1 MGSVLYQGGPPV
13 SSTAWDQVETEW
25 KMNTPGQ
32 AGGLVRLWVNG
43 TLYIERLNLQMRGP
57 TPSSINSQGLSNP
70 STTKFSEAQ
79 IFVQCGIGNMWW
91 DRVAV
96 GNARIGPASA
106 VIDNV
111 DPFVPEFLTT
121 NPATKTISW
130 SASFDPV
137 PGSGLAGYHLRRCN
151 PAPCNPTG
159 TFQTIAA
166 PATSYVDAS
175 AQAGVSY
182 SYTVNAFDVAGN
194 DSLYTLPVNM
204 AIPPGPSV
212 SNVTTSAASNTT
224 NSITFAHTVL
234 EGSNKVLVLCTAARD
249 TVAGD
254 IPVLSATRGGVALTK
269 VRHDRIALP
278 ASDSFGSEIWYL
290 KNPPVGTANL
300 VVTWTSPLSSYG
312 IANAIVFN
320 GVNQTTPI
328 DAHTGNTGTTAAL
341 SSSITT
347 VSDNAMILGCALTQ
361 DQNVTNGAGQTEQVN
376 RDTSPTVDGT
386 LMYTLNKALH
396 GAQSVGATQPA
407 AQAWAQSVVSLK
419 PAP

>member
-1 MGSVLYQGGPPV
+1 MTNSLSFSGSKSVKTTFVDNTSSPGVSCGLDNPSIYYFFSGQDWLFTRAAVRKSPGFLIASSNSTKMFRFAPSVGGAKTWPVLTVLMYNQNYTISLEGGWSIGSVLYQGGPPV

-32 AGGLVRLWVNG
+32 ADGLVRLWVNG

-57 TPSSINSQGLSNP
+57 TPSSVNSQGLSNP
-70 STTKFSEAQ
+70 STTKFSEAH
-79 IFVQCGIGNMWW
+79 IFIQCGIGNMWW

-96 GNARIGPASA
+96 GNTRIGPASA

-278 ASDSFGSEIWYL
+278 AVIVLGRKS
-290 KNPPVGTANL
+290 
-300 VVTWTSPLSSYG
+300 G
-312 IANAIVFN
+312 I
-320 GVNQTTPI
+320 
-328 DAHTGNTGTTAAL
+328 
-341 SSSITT
+341 
-347 VSDNAMILGCALTQ
+347 
-361 DQNVTNGAGQTEQVN
+361 
-376 RDTSPTVDGT
+376 
-386 LMYTLNKALH
+386 
-396 GAQSVGATQPA
+396 
-407 AQAWAQSVVSLK
+407 
-419 PAP
+419 